1 MTQTDDG
8 QAADDHE
15 GEREYWLYLV
25 MHGGY
30 CRVVGEGD
38 NWTVAHQMTGDTGR
52 LFSAAPALLD
62 AARCAL
68 ADLEGIMPEFD
79 CDGDREHPAW
89 KTIEEL
95 RQAIA
100 KVEWKPGWSVDG
112 FCGDQ
117 FTTQEK
123 SDEQAD
129 G

>member
-38 NWTVAHQMTGDTGR
+38 NWSVAHQMTGETGR
-52 LFSAAPALLD
+52 LFAAAQELLD
-62 AARCAL
+62 ACKMVDAAFGDEMFRHHSQ
-68 ADLEGIMPEFD
+68 ADAIN
-79 CDGDREHPAW
+79 AVA
-89 KTIEEL
+89 T
-95 RQAIA
+95 AIA

>member
-52 LFSAAPALLD
+52 LFSAAPALLEVC
-62 AARCAL
+62 RRLL
-68 ADLEGIMPEFD
+68 AWQSEEDPYSCDDWMEFATDLGAMA
-79 CDGDREHPAW
+79 G
-89 KTIEEL
+89 
-95 RQAIA
+95 QAIA
-100 KVEWKPGWSVDG
+100 KAEWKPGWSVDG
-112 FCGDQ
+112 FCGNQ
-117 FTTQEK
+117 FTTWEK
-123 SDEQAD
+123 RDEQAD